1 MENSYTGNTVYVVGV
16 WRGNVWLGEGVYDTE
31 LAATGAARLWNIGSV
46 VTFTVER
53 MREIAGADIGPQ
65 HYWIERGI
73 R

>member
-1 MENSYTGNTVYVVGV
+1 M
-16 WRGNVWLGEGVYDTE
+16 
-31 LAATGAARLWNIGSV
+31 WNIGSV

-65 HYWIERGI
+65 HYWLERGV